1 MAKKLIP
8 MKNFANKNVSVFGLG
23 LSGVAT
29 AKRLA
34 SLDAKVLVTESK
46 PASDF
51 SSDFLEGL
59 QEIKIKLEFDGHT
72 QQAIASADFIVV
84 SPGIRLDLPLLK
96 EAKARGI
103 AIISEIELAYQILDK
118 PIIAVT
124 GTNGKTTTTT
134 LIGEILKAAG
144 KKMAVAG
151 NIGFP
156 LIAVDDENLDYIVA
170 EISSYQL
177 EAISS
182 FRPWI
187 SVILNIQEDHL
198 ERHRS
203 MQEYIKQKARIF
215 INQTQEDHLVYNA
228 DDKIVSKM
236 VLPAKAEKIASSKGD
251 PEILGISPNK
261 IRIPGRHNLEN
272 SLAAAAVASLCK
284 INPKITASVL
294 KSFSGVEH
302 RIEFV
307 RKIKNVEYYNDS
319 KATNPNST
327 LVALETFDEKS
338 TILILGGKDKG
349 VGLGRMCQ
357 KIKRGVKDVILIGEA
372 TQRFNGEL
380 NRVGFLNTH
389 IVKSIPEAVQTAQAL
404 GKPGDIVLL
413 SPACSSFDMFTNFE
427 ERGQAFKTAVKQL

>member
-1 MAKKLIP
+1 
-8 MKNFANKNVSVFGLG
+8 
-23 LSGVAT
+23 
-29 AKRLA
+29 
-34 SLDAKVLVTESK
+34 
-46 PASDF
+46 
-51 SSDFLEGL
+51 
-59 QEIKIKLEFDGHT
+59 
-72 QQAIASADFIVV
+72 
-84 SPGIRLDLPLLK
+84 
-96 EAKARGI
+96 
-103 AIISEIELAYQILDK
+103 
-118 PIIAVT
+118 
-124 GTNGKTTTTT
+124 
-134 LIGEILKAAG
+134 
-144 KKMAVAG
+144 
-151 NIGFP
+151 
-156 LIAVDDENLDYIVA
+156 
-170 EISSYQL
+170 
-177 EAISS
+177 
-182 FRPWI
+182 
-187 SVILNIQEDHL
+187 
-198 ERHRS
+198 
-203 MQEYIKQKARIF
+203 
-215 INQTQEDHLVYNA
+215 
-228 DDKIVSKM
+228 M
-236 VLPAKAEKIASSKGD
+236 V
-251 PEILGISPNK
+251 
-261 IRIPGRHNLEN
+261 
-272 SLAAAAVASLCK
+272 
-284 INPKITASVL
+284 KITASVL